1 MKSLMLSVILPTRDS
16 GEFLRRSV
24 DSILNQTH
32 QNFELIL
39 VDDSS
44 SEFETKS
51 AKKIS
56 ELDSRIK
63 FYSKVR
69 RNGSQRTLG
78 HLLNQ
83 AIRLSGSEFI
93 VRQDADDYSFP
104 TRIEKQIQ
112 FLLENNL
119 DLVGSQGINID
130 GSGKY
135 LSSTSLP
142 SSPPKILDYL
152 EYENPFIHTSVVF
165 RKSTYELLGRY
176 NEELTTAQDYD
187 LWFRFSK
194 HKGKIGLVNSNL
206 VAVTRWDGSI
216 TASTNIMERETNLN
230 SIRSRNSQETR
241 VSNVPTV
248 IRSREVLRE
257 LRQSRVSL
265 LKNLFYLFSHFNQL
279 VLIIH
284 KETLG
289 VAKYIKFRK
298 EILLRSHSD
307 KM

>member
-16 GEFLRRSV
+16 GAFLRRSV
-24 DSILNQTH
+24 DSILNQTYE
-32 QNFELIL
+32 NFELIL

-44 SEFETKS
+44 SEFETRL

-63 FYSKVR
+63 YYSNVR
-69 RNGSQRTLG
+69 RSGSQRTLG

-83 AIRLSGSEFI
+83 AIRLSASEFI
-93 VRQDADDYSFP
+93 VRQDADDYAFP

-130 GSGKY
+130 ESGKY

-142 SSPPKILDYL
+142 SSPPKILEYL
-152 EYENPFIHTSVVF
+152 DYENPFIHTSAVF
-165 RKSTYELLGRY
+165 RKSTYELIGRY

-194 HKGKIGLVNSNL
+194 RKGKIGLVNSNL

-216 TASTNIMERETNLN
+216 TARTHILEREANLN
-230 SIRSRNSQETR
+230 SIRGRNSQEMM

-248 IRSREVLRE
+248 IRSREALRE
-257 LRQSRVSL
+257 LRQSRINL

-279 VLIIH
+279 ALIIH
-284 KETLG
+284 KETIG

-298 EILLRSHSD
+298 EILLRAYSD
-307 KM
+307 KV